1 MNVSQKHH
9 EEGVAMNSVSQM
21 AEALEKILQEDIEAV
36 GREVGFLKRFR
47 EISSADF
54 VQTLI
59 FAWLQEPE
67 IALDG
72 LAQVAERREVSITA
86 SALSQRF
93 GPEAA
98 SLLQQVLE
106 QLCAQQMQ
114 VEVVDIALLRQFSAV
129 VVEDS
134 SSIVLPAELAEVWRG
149 CGGSAG
155 MSDAAIKLFVRW
167 DVLSGR
173 LQGPGLAAGRCNDK
187 RGPFAVDDLA
197 EGSLYVADLGFFSL
211 ERLCGIKGRKPGQRG
226 KAKRYFVS
234 RYLPQTTLWTRRGH
248 RIELRGILPQRV
260 GERREIGVLLGASA
274 RLPVRLIIERV
285 PQEVG
290 EQRREHLRETARTH
304 GREADEELL
313 ALADWTIVLTNVPR
327 RMLNSEQVLVIV
339 RLRWQ
344 IERLFRLW
352 KEHGH
357 IDQWRSKK
365 PWRILCEL
373 YAKLSAMVIQQW
385 LIQLG
390 CWQNAH
396 RSLVKAAQVVR
407 REAGRIM
414 VALYEGGLGTTLT
427 GIVRCMHS
435 GCQLNTR
442 RQFPNTSQFL
452 LGMPLVWP
460 KRRVQT
466 TASP

>member
-1 MNVSQKHH
+1 
-9 EEGVAMNSVSQM
+9 MNSVSQM
-21 AEALEKILQEDIEAV
+21 AEALEKILQEDIESV
-36 GREVGFLKRFR
+36 GREVGFLKRLR
-47 EISSADF
+47 ELSSADF

-59 FAWLQEPE
+59 FAWLEEPE
-67 IALDG
+67 ITLDG
-72 LAQVAERREVSITA
+72 LTQVSGRREVSISA

-98 SLLQQVLE
+98 RLLQWVLQ

-114 VEVVDIALLRQFSAV
+114 VEAVQIPCLQQFTAV

-134 SSIVLPAELAEVWRG
+134 SSIVLPAELVEVWGG

-155 MSDAAIKLFVRW
+155 MSQAAIKLFVRW
-167 DVLSGR
+167 DVLGGR
-173 LQGPGLAAGRCNDK
+173 LEGPGLAAGRCNDK
-187 RGPFAVDDLA
+187 RGPFAVEDLP
-197 EGSLYVADLGFFSL
+197 EGSLYVADLGFFSV
-211 ERLCGIKGRKPGQRG
+211 ERLCRIKGGKPGQPG
-226 KAKRYFVS
+226 KARRSFVS

-248 RIELRGILPQRV
+248 RIELRGILPQQV
-260 GERREIGVLLGASA
+260 GERREMGVLVGAA
-274 RLPVRLIIERV
+274 CRLPVRLIIERV
-285 PQEVG
+285 PKEVG
-290 EQRREHLRETARTH
+290 EQRRHHLRETAQAH

-313 ALADWTIVLTNVPR
+313 ALADWSIVLTNVAR
-327 RMLNSEQVLVIV
+327 RLLSSEQVLVIL

-344 IERLFRLW
+344 VERLFRLW
-352 KEHGH
+352 KEHGP
-357 IDQWRSKK
+357 IDEWRSKK
-365 PWRILCEL
+365 PWRILCEV
-373 YAKLSAMVIQQW
+373 YAKLCAMVIQQW

-414 VALYEGGLGTTLT
+414 VALYEGGLEATLT
-427 GIVRCMHS
+427 GIVRCMQS

-460 KRRVQT
+460 KRRVPT
-466 TASP
+466 KSSP